1 MPIQFN
7 SGFIHNKMSYNKE
20 IFKMLLPNL
29 WLFYLK
35 TQNLFEIGIQYT
47 YYFVCFEGHFYF

>member
-35 TQNLFEIGIQYT
+35 IQNLFEMGIQYT
-47 YYFVCFEGHFYF
+47 YYLVCFEGHFYF